1 MSFRKYGGLTCAD
14 KSSSS
19 LTNYY
24 VTATNINVNNNAS
37 TSTGTGS
44 NGLTGPT
51 GPTGNPGNT
60 LSPGATGPKGLDGID
75 GKSFTGNTGPQGL
88 TGPQGV
94 TGPGGILTSYWDKSG
109 TNIYYTNGNVGIG
122 TNNPQASL
130 DVNSNF
136 TLNSSLPSTGI
147 SKVAMSSSGQY
158 QTAIGGSNYYVS
170 SNYGITWSQPNT
182 ISGISLTALSI
193 SQTGQYQVIAGNSIG
208 NIVFGNIYKSTN
220 YGSTFSILTYGQN
233 TYPITEIEIS
243 SNGQKIVVGTS
254 NTDIMYISFNGGV
267 SWGSYF
273 NDYNATMGV
282 DGIAMSQDVSANY
295 ITVTMNNF
303 GIYKSQ
309 NGGTNFIVIKPN
321 NINYKWLGVAMSS
334 TGQYQ
339 IASENTTY
347 YIWISLN
354 YGANWTQIVGS
365 NNIAGTNVA
374 ITSLNLSSDGKI
386 ITGVTSGDGL
396 IWQGV
401 TTNWSTWSWSQLT
414 TTSKVWTSLAVSS
427 DNKYYSAII
436 GGLYNKAL
444 ALNVNGSSQFN
455 GDLLP
460 TVSKTYNLGS
470 SALPWK
476 SLFVG
481 SQTIHLG
488 DEVNGF
494 AKISYDTSHNYFALV
509 KTDGT
514 TIKLGETIDST
525 FIQSII
531 DNNDLLR
538 LKVGTIDTNNDTSN
552 NITTFENIKQILFDV
567 NSGFDV
573 TQGPTGGSAIVSMN
587 STFKYWNV
595 DGHTGIAASG
605 VDTVNFVSGTGINIT
620 AKEIN
625 GTKTLKIDAVSSLG
639 PTGASGI
646 VDSSILSN
654 YAQINDPSFSGI
666 PLAPT
671 PLPNG
676 NVNQIATIGYVNDAI
691 SGITG
696 GSSSSNSDLGI
707 LQNTPPAPLAVD
719 PSGAVV
725 STTAILIR
733 FTPPS
738 QSTWGFANFLIPAIN
753 SLNFEY
759 DGSGGYNLVQSISAS
774 TCVRV
779 YPNSAQDIT
788 NNASIVSGICF
799 INSDN
804 INVYG
809 TNISLGTKSVWS
821 ITYNGDTRNYYV
833 VVVQNSKL
841 YNTNN
846 VINVWYANYNLGN
859 VNKTPINFTM
869 YVSIGVPAVPSNFKG
884 NAPSITTTT
893 IDTLWDASLSDT
905 SNPTIQTPFDNYKIT
920 IFVDPSNIPIG
931 YNWSAPASS
940 FQNPAGNVTSYKIT
954 NLYPSTSYK
963 AYIQAKNTTNANY
976 SSNSNTILFKTNNL
990 SPLVTTSITQSLTI
1004 PTTSTWKQMTAF
1016 SFALNDNVSNLYYNT
1031 SVSLPTI
1038 LTTNIITIPIHNTSA
1053 LIASTS
1059 NNIRNMTIILEKD
1072 ISGNSNYS
1080 RTNGSVVTYGGFGV
1094 TTPASS
1100 QTNNLIITPSASTDQ
1115 YSGIAGST
1123 GYYQQANVTFGINL
1137 SSTAPMV
1144 DSNLINTL
1152 SIFDISN
1159 TIGTKSFPFYYTVLP
1174 ASPPTATLAV
1184 TLGTITPSMYK
1195 QIFGINIFT
1204 NPIPINT
1211 TLTNI
1216 SNIGTYFCNTNNFL
1230 TYGISGGSL
1239 SNNIVSTIPSSN
1251 ISNNRIVTPF
1261 SYTNNIMN
1269 FSTTTYLTS
1278 VNGFNVTIQGLVL
1291 TSNITTA
1298 TSFSLL
1304 YDPNTTNFINNLPTV
1319 IPTLTTTLV
1328 NGFNSII
1335 PTNVISGGSSSPYYY
1350 SNTTTTYSSTA
1361 YNHSQLLTTVPALLM
1376 SNGAYITPSYNGTI
1390 ATTNYIDY
1398 SGFNSNSGNNYTT
1411 INSSFGMRYVSF
1423 VWKLPTIST
1432 GSIGNV
1438 TVKITFK
1445 NANLT
1450 KPGTTEIIVGGA
1462 ASGSLELYYRLEDP
1476 ASLTNTGSLVPS
1488 STDYYSTVWIK
1499 GNTTGASLNSSN
1511 YAVSGSTAPL
1521 NEATLSGAVT
1531 SISSNVATFTLTIPT
1546 ISKSAPNVNFYL
1558 RVGLNSSVNNNAI
1571 TNIQCSL

>member
-14 KSSSS
+14 KSNS

-24 VTATNINVNNNAS
+24 VTATNINVNNNAL

-44 NGLTGPT
+44 NGLTGPQ
-51 GPTGNPGNT
+51 
-60 LSPGATGPKGLDGID
+60 GATGPKGID
-75 GKSFTGNTGPQGL
+75 GKSFTGHTGSQGL
-88 TGPQGV
+88 AGEGHTGPQGV
-94 TGPGGILTSYWDKSG
+94 TGPGGNLTSYWDKSG

-122 TNNPQASL
+122 TNNPQALL
-130 DVNSNF
+130 DVNSNNF

-208 NIVFGNIYKSTN
+208 DTVIGNIYKSTN
-220 YGSTFSILTYGQN
+220 YGSTFIKLTYGQN
-233 TYPITEIEIS
+233 IYPITETEIS

-254 NTDIMYISFNGGV
+254 NTAIMYISFNGGE
-267 SWGSYF
+267 SWGSSF
-273 NDYNATMGV
+273 TETNATMGV

-295 ITVTMNNF
+295 ITVTMDNY

-309 NGGTNFIVIKPN
+309 NGGTNFSVIKPN
-321 NINYKWLGVAMSS
+321 NNIYKWLGVAMSS

-347 YIWISLN
+347 YIWISTN
-354 YGANWTQIVGS
+354 YGANWTQITGS

-401 TTNWSTWSWSQLT
+401 TTNWTTWSWSQLT

-427 DNKYYSAII
+427 TATYYSAII

-460 TVSKTYNLGS
+460 TVSNTYNLGS

-494 AKISYDTSHNYFALV
+494 AKISYETDPDTDHTYFALV

-514 TIKLGETIDST
+514 TIKLGETIDGT

-595 DGHTGIAASG
+595 DGNTGIAASG
-605 VDTVNFVSGTGINIT
+605 LDTVNFVSGTGINIT
-620 AKEIN
+620 AEEIN
-625 GTKTLKIDAVSSLG
+625 GMKTLKIDAVSSLG
-639 PTGASGI
+639 PTGASGL

-654 YAQINDPSFSGI
+654 YAQINDPSFTGI
-666 PLAPT
+666 PLVPT
-671 PLPNG
+671 PLQNG

-725 STTAILIR
+725 STTSILIR

-753 SLNFEY
+753 SLKFEY
-759 DGSGGYNLVQSISAS
+759 DGSGGYILAQSISAS

-779 YPNSAQDIT
+779 YPNSAQDIS

-809 TNISLGTKSVWS
+809 TNISLGIKSVWT

-833 VVVQNSKL
+833 VVVPNSKL

-869 YVSIGVPAVPSNFKG
+869 YVSIGVPADPSNFRG
-884 NAPSITTTT
+884 NVPSISTTT

-905 SNPTIQTPFDNYKIT
+905 SNPTIQTPFDNYRIT

-931 YNWSAPASS
+931 YNWSAPGSS
-940 FQNPAGNVTSYKIT
+940 FQNPAGNVTSYKII

-990 SPLVTTSITQSLTI
+990 SPLVTSITQSLTI
-1004 PTTSTWKQMTAF
+1004 PTTATWKQMTTAF
-1016 SFALNDNVSNLYYNT
+1016 SFALNANVSNLYYT
-1031 SVSLPTI
+1031 SASLPTT
-1038 LTTNIITIPIHNTSA
+1038 LTTNSITIPIHNTSA

-1072 ISGNSNYS
+1072 ISGNSNYAKTS
-1080 RTNGSVVTYGGFGV
+1080 GPVVTYGGFGV
-1094 TTPASS
+1094 TTPTAS

-1123 GYYQQANVTFGINL
+1123 GYYQQANVTFGIDL
-1137 SSTAPMV
+1137 SSAAPMV
-1144 DSNLINTL
+1144 DSNSVYNLT
-1152 SIFDISN
+1152 IFDTSN
-1159 TIGTKSFPFYYTVLP
+1159 NIGSKSFPFYYTIIP
-1174 ASPPTATLAV
+1174 ASAPTATLTV
-1184 TLGTITPSMYK
+1184 ELGTITSSMYK
-1195 QIFGINIFT
+1195 KFFGINIFT

-1216 SNIGTYFCNTNNFL
+1216 SNIGTYFCSTSNFL

-1239 SNNIVSTIPSSN
+1239 SNNIVSKIPISN
-1251 ISNNRIVTPF
+1251 ISNNTIVTPF

-1269 FSTTTYLTS
+1269 FTPSSYLTS
-1278 VNGFNVTIQGLVL
+1278 INGFKVTIQGLVL

-1298 TSFSLL
+1298 TFFSLL
-1304 YDPNTTNFINNLPTV
+1304 YDPSTTNFINSLPTN

-1335 PTNVISGGSSSPYYY
+1335 PTNVISGGSSSPYYH
-1350 SNTTTTYSSTA
+1350 SNSTTPYSSVA
-1361 YNHSQLLTTVPALLM
+1361 YDHTQLLTNNSALLM
-1376 SNGAYITPSYNGTI
+1376 SNGSYITPSYNDTN
-1390 ATTNYIDY
+1390 NYIDY
-1398 SGFNSNSGNNYTT
+1398 SVFHSNSSNNYTT
-1411 INSSFGMRYVSF
+1411 INASFGMRYVSF

-1511 YAVSGSTAPL
+1511 YAVRSGSTAPPL

-1558 RVGLNSSVNNNAI
+1558 RVGLDSSVNNNAI